1 MDAETKGLKPEKLH
15 KLCTGKW
22 FVHCRDEHDA
32 YAMVH
37 GSDSTRPW
45 RLSTPG
51 AKDERRNW
59 SCPKC
64 VEEYWNEREQRR
76 SDTARS
82 ASTETT
88 AAANQPADTSDEAAT
103 RVDVLKLEVAELKME
118 VVELKAE
125 VERLRCE
132 VNAGYAH
139 VREYVTRMVRR
150 EVAAAQKP
158 ATAVDTA
165 VPEDAEDMSH
175 NG

>member
-1 MDAETKGLKPEKLH
+1 MDAETEGLKPGKLH
-15 KLCTGKW
+15 KLSTGKW
-22 FVHCRDEHDA
+22 FVHCKWCETETQLDCRDEHDA
-32 YAMVH
+32 YAMLH

-51 AKDERRNW
+51 AKYERRNW

-103 RVDVLKLEVAELKME
+103 RVDALKLEVAELKME

-125 VERLRCE
+125 VERLRWE
-132 VNAGYAH
+132 VHGHYA
-139 VREYVTRMVRR
+139 Y
-150 EVAAAQKP
+150 Q
-158 ATAVDTA
+158 
-165 VPEDAEDMSH
+165 AER
-175 NG
+175 